1 MVEIKKNVKPVNI
14 SVFMISN
21 VMNADNVVVQVYANM
36 AEGGHDA
43 KIVEDMLV
51 VIMAF
56 AKIVSY
62 AMVLHTVFI
71 E

>member
-1 MVEIKKNVKPVNI
+1 MVEIQMDVKPVNI
-14 SVFMISN
+14 SVFMVGN
-21 VMNADNVVVQVYANM
+21 VMNANNVVVQVYANM
-36 AEGGHDA
+36 KEGGHDA

-62 AMVLHTVFI
+62 AVVLHTVFM

>member
-1 MVEIKKNVKPVNI
+1 MVEIQMDVKPVNI
-14 SVFMISN
+14 SVFMVGN
-21 VMNADNVVVQVYANM
+21 VMNANNVVVQVYANM
-36 AEGGHDA
+36 AKGSHDA

-62 AMVLHTVFI
+62 AVVLHTVDMV
-71 E
+71 